1 MSLPHKQNP
10 DEDERPV
17 LHVPTRKSVGSERA
31 ALRNRGTSEVP
42 KVSRLSAQMVEL
54 SLQQAQREPTLH
66 DTLPATVNIALPT
79 LHEALPA
86 KVNVVSPPLHDT
98 LSAKPKAVSLPLP
111 WPSTVAAPPHPPQPQ
126 ATPRE
131 SKIPNY
137 WHNHWPNFKNEV
149 RRNLDNWLAAAR
161 VIGSAA
167 VQHLSEHAK
176 SAQKKF
182 ALSNFRTKSR
192 FGTASRLWTSTGMAA
207 VAAVLVVGAISGV
220 RHYAHTPDTPQHS
233 GQNASPVTPAMQD
246 LSQPP
251 RTSTVNTNGAA
262 MQHPATSSPAVK
274 HSPAEPGTRKV
285 RRKDKDDDY
294 VAKDTFVSYDKKG
307 KPTR

>member
-1 MSLPHKQNP
+1 MSLLHKQNR

-17 LHVPTRKSVGSERA
+17 LHVPTRKSVGSEKA
-31 ALRNRGTSEVP
+31 GLRNRGTSEVP

-66 DTLPATVNIALPT
+66 DP
-79 LHEALPA
+79 LPA

-98 LSAKPKAVSLPLP
+98 LPPKPKAVSSPLP
-111 WPSTVAAPPHPPQPQ
+111 WPSTVAAPPHPPEPQ

-137 WHNHWPNFKNEV
+137 WPNFRKEV
-149 RRNLDNWLAAAR
+149 RRNLDTWLAAAR
-161 VIGSAA
+161 VSGSAA
-167 VQHLSEHAK
+167 VRNLSEHAK
-176 SAQKKF
+176 SAQTKF
-182 ALSNFRTKSR
+182 ALSNLRTKSR
-192 FGTASRLWTSTGMAA
+192 YGTVARLWTSTGVAA
-207 VAAVLVVGAISGV
+207 LSAVLVVGVISGV
-220 RHYAHTPDTPQHS
+220 RHYASTPDTPQHRAGNTS
-233 GQNASPVTPAMQD
+233 LVTPAMQAI
-246 LSQPP
+246 SQP
-251 RTSTVNTNGAA
+251 RRNSIVNTNGTNA
-262 MQHPATSSPAVK
+262 MQHPARSSAAK
-274 HSPAEPGTRKV
+274 HAPGEQGSREI